1 MNVCGSCQ
9 VEICW
14 YTTQS
19 APADIQ
25 SQVTGR
31 PHGCLHAFV
40 LVCVPPLAVF
50 RSVSGDQC
58 VL

>member
-1 MNVCGSCQ
+1 MNVCGSCFVGIQ
-9 VEICW
+9 LKVPQENL
-14 YTTQS
+14 S
-19 APADIQ
+19 DIQ